1 MRFNRGLSLIH
12 MVRLLSLSFL
22 QPSLADAWLSQGR
35 LDEGMLDLA
44 AAREDKQT
52 GEHDVIDEAVADQAV
67 VRPLPPY
74 RFVPCL
80 FMR

>member
-1 MRFNRGLSLIH
+1 
-12 MVRLLSLSFL
+12 
-22 QPSLADAWLSQGR
+22 
-35 LDEGMLDLA
+35 MLDLA